1 MGIAQFCEA
10 LGPSERFSFASRI
23 VAATQSQPEP
33 DARLEKRTHLDQGR
47 YSVTLRDYGKGL
59 AEVAWAFVPS
69 VPFPKGARGES
80 EKREANEDRAVRRAR
95 STLRQ
100 KILAAGTDHLLT
112 LTYRENVTDYT
123 RAASDLT
130 RFIRLV
136 RKQMPKWVYVAVAEQ
151 QKRGAW
157 HWHLAV
163 RGRQDVALLR
173 AAWREVVG
181 DGNIDVNPPKGPS
194 GRRQLALVK
203 YLGKYLAKGFT
214 ESDREFNARRFR
226 SSLGIRV
233 PGESIEIP
241 AAVRSHVDRYVAER
255 LKDASGQLGHIWVSP
270 DRTSGW
276 ACSWN

>member
-23 VAATQSQPEP
+23 AAATQSQPGP
-33 DARLEKRTHLDQGR
+33 DARLESRTHLDQGR

-59 AEVAWAFVPS
+59 AEIGWAFVPTI
-69 VPFPKGARGES
+69 PFPKGARGES
-80 EKREANEDRAVRRAR
+80 ENREANEDRAVRRAR
-95 STLRQ
+95 SALRH
-100 KILAAGTDHLLT
+100 KILSAGTDHLLT
-112 LTYRENVTDYT
+112 LTYRENVVEYS
-123 RAASDLT
+123 RASHDLT

-136 RKQMPKWVYVAVAEQ
+136 RKQMPQWVYVAVAEQ

-173 AAWREVVG
+173 AMWREVVG
-181 DGNIDVNPPKGPS
+181 EGNIDVNPPKGPTH
-194 GRRQLALVK
+194 RRQLALVR

-214 ESDREFNARRFR
+214 GGEREFNARRFR
-226 SSLGIRV
+226 SSIGIRI
-233 PGESIEIP
+233 PGESIEVP
-241 AAVRSHVDRYVAER
+241 AAVRARVDRYVAER
-255 LKDASGQLGHIWVSP
+255 LKEASGQLGHMWVSP

-276 ACSWN
+276 ACSWG